1 MEKLSSSLA
10 ENRRELDRRI
20 GVGRSFDVISR
31 DLTIGGKAA
40 RLYVVDGYG
49 DDGVLERILSFL
61 LQVTP
66 EQMASVADMD
76 QLITRYVTFG
86 EVSSEDQLETILTG
100 VFLGKTCLLVEGFGR
115 CALID
120 AKMFPGRE
128 VQEPTNGRVLRGSH
142 DGFVEILLKNT
153 SLIRRRVRDE
163 HLTLENHQ
171 VGGSSRTDVVLA
183 YMEDRVDRELLEEVR
198 KKLLAIDVGSVAM
211 SQESVAEAMMP
222 RQWYNPFPKVRYTER
237 PDVATACIMEGN
249 VVVLV
254 DNSSSVML
262 LPTNFFAFMEEAND
276 FYFPPLVGT
285 YFRYIRMVVFL
296 MSLVITPVWY
306 LLAKSPHN
314 VPDWLQFITVEEMG
328 QVPLL
333 VQLLLVEF
341 IIDLLKLA
349 SLNTPDVLSN
359 SFSMIGALILG
370 DFAVQARWLV
380 PEVLVYMAYVSIASF
395 AQPSFEMGYAFK
407 IMRVV
412 LLLLIALLDW
422 WGFAI
427 GMVLWLVLLFT
438 TKPIAGKGYMYPLW
452 PFDKKALGRLMVRRP
467 INRDNT

>member
-1 MEKLSSSLA
+1 MEKLSSVLS

-20 GVGRSFDVISR
+20 GVGRNFDVIAR
-31 DLTIGGKAA
+31 DLTVGGRTA
-40 RLYVVDGYG
+40 RLYVLDGYG

-61 LQVTP
+61 LAVTP
-66 EQMASVADMD
+66 EQLASVTDMD
-76 QLITRYVTFG
+76 QFINRFVTFG
-86 EVSSEDQLETILTG
+86 EVSAEDQLETILTG

-153 SLIRRRVRDE
+153 CLIRRRVRDE

-183 YMEDRVDRELLEEVR
+183 YMEDRVDRKLLEEIR
-198 KKLLAIDVGSVAM
+198 GKLLSIDVGSVAM

-249 VVVLV
+249 VVVMV

-262 LPTNFFAFMEEAND
+262 LPTTFFAFMEEAND
-276 FYFPPLVGT
+276 YYFPPLVGT

-296 MSLVITPVWY
+296 MSLIITPVWY

-407 IMRVV
+407 IMRVI

-438 TKPIAGKGYMYPLW
+438 TRPIAGRGYMYPLW
-452 PFDKKALGRLMVRRP
+452 PFDKKTLGRLLVRRP

>member
-1 MEKLSSSLA
+1 MEKLSSVLS

-20 GVGRSFDVISR
+20 GVGRNFDVIAR
-31 DLTIGGKAA
+31 DLTVGGRTA
-40 RLYVVDGYG
+40 RLYVLDGYG

-61 LQVTP
+61 LAVTP
-66 EQMASVADMD
+66 EQLASVTDMD
-76 QLITRYVTFG
+76 QFINRFVTFG
-86 EVSSEDQLETILTG
+86 EVSAEDQLETILTG

-153 SLIRRRVRDE
+153 CLIRRRVRDE

-183 YMEDRVDRELLEEVR
+183 YMEDRVDRKLLEEIR
-198 KKLLAIDVGSVAM
+198 GKLLSIDVGSVAM
-211 SQESVAEAMMP
+211 SQESVAEAMMAP
-222 RQWYNPFPKVRYTER
+222 QWYNPFPKVRYTER

-249 VVVLV
+249 VVVMV

-262 LPTNFFAFMEEAND
+262 LPTSFFAFMEEAND
-276 FYFPPLVGT
+276 YYFPPLVGT

-296 MSLVITPVWY
+296 MSLIITPVWY

-407 IMRVV
+407 IMRVI

-438 TKPIAGKGYMYPLW
+438 TRPIAGRGYMYPLW
-452 PFDKKALGRLMVRRP
+452 PFDKKTLGRLLVRRP

>member
-20 GVGRSFDVISR
+20 GVGRNFDVISR

-66 EQMASVADMD
+66 EQMASVTDMD

>member
-1 MEKLSSSLA
+1 MERLSSSLA

-20 GVGRSFDVISR
+20 GVGRNFDVISR
-31 DLTIGGKAA
+31 DLSIGGKAA

-61 LQVTP
+61 LAVP
-66 EQMASVADMD
+66 AEKIAAIPDMD
-76 QLITRYVTFG
+76 QLINHCITFG
-86 EVSSEDQLETILTG
+86 EVSSEDKLETILTG
-100 VFLGKTCLLVEGFGR
+100 VFLGKTCLLVEGFDR

-183 YMEDRVDRELLEEVR
+183 YMEDRVDREMLEEVR
-198 KKLLAIDVGSVAM
+198 KKLLAIDVSSVAM
-211 SQESVAEAMMP
+211 SQESIAEAMMP

-249 VVVLV
+249 VVMLV

-328 QVPLL
+328 HVPLL

-407 IMRVV
+407 IMRVI

-438 TKPIAGKGYMYPLW
+438 TKPIAGKGYMYPVW

>member
-76 QLITRYVTFG
+76 QLITRYVSFG

-262 LPTNFFAFMEEAND
+262 LPTNFFDFMEEAND

>member
-1 MEKLSSSLA
+1 MEKLSSVLS

-20 GVGRSFDVISR
+20 GVGRNFDVIAR
-31 DLTIGGKAA
+31 DLTVGGRTA
-40 RLYVVDGYG
+40 RLYVLDGYG

-61 LQVTP
+61 LAVTP
-66 EQMASVADMD
+66 EQLASVTDMD
-76 QLITRYVTFG
+76 QFINRFVTFG
-86 EVSSEDQLETILTG
+86 EVSAEDQLETILTG

-153 SLIRRRVRDE
+153 CLIRRRVRDE

-171 VGGSSRTDVVLA
+171 VGGNSRTDVVLA
-183 YMEDRVDRELLEEVR
+183 YMEDRVDRKLLEEIR
-198 KKLLAIDVGSVAM
+198 GKLLSIDVGSVAM

-249 VVVLV
+249 VVVMV

-262 LPTNFFAFMEEAND
+262 LPTTFFAFMEEAND
-276 FYFPPLVGT
+276 YYFPPLVGT

-296 MSLVITPVWY
+296 MSLIITPVWY

-407 IMRVV
+407 IMRVI

-438 TKPIAGKGYMYPLW
+438 TRPIAGRGYMYPLW
-452 PFDKKALGRLMVRRP
+452 PFDKKTLGRLLVRRP

>member
-1 MEKLSSSLA
+1 MEKLSRALE

-20 GVGRSFDVISR
+20 GVGRNFDVIAR
-31 DLTIGGKAA
+31 DLTVGGRAA
-40 RLYVVDGYG
+40 RLYVLDGYG

-61 LQVTP
+61 LSVTP
-66 EQMASVADMD
+66 EQMRQAEDAD
-76 QLITRYVTFG
+76 QFIRRFVTFG
-86 EVSSEDQLETILTG
+86 EVSSEDRLETILTG
-100 VFLGKTCLLVEGFGR
+100 VFLGKTCLLVEGFDR
-115 CALID
+115 CVLID

-183 YMEDRVDRELLEEVR
+183 YMEDRVDRELLEEIR
-198 KKLLAIDVGSVAM
+198 GKLQSIDVKSVAM

-222 RQWYNPFPKVRYTER
+222 PQWYNPFPKVRYTER

-249 VVVLV
+249 VVLLV

-262 LPTNFFAFMEEAND
+262 LPTSFFAFMEEAND
-276 FYFPPLVGT
+276 YYFPPLVGT

-296 MSLVITPVWY
+296 MSLIITPVWY

-427 GMVLWLVLLFT
+427 GMVLWLVLLLT
-438 TKPIAGKGYMYPLW
+438 TKPIAGRGYLYPVW
-452 PFDKKALGRLMVRRP
+452 PFDKKALSRLLVRRP
-467 INRDNT
+467 IHRDNT

>member
-10 ENRRELDRRI
+10 ENRRELDHRI

-422 WGFAI
+422 WGFAV